1 MADPVEVAALENC
14 LHPFC
19 IAHFSTLEIPP
30 IMASRFRET
39 RDIWHFL
46 WTDIGIFENLKAGR
60 PIQKPSEAY
69 RMYEVRFHGRGGQGA
84 VMAAQALA
92 SAAFQEG
99 GYATA
104 FPFFGAERRGAPVL
118 AFTRIDNKRI
128 YRKTQVYEPDFV
140 VVLDEG
146 LVDTVNVVEG
156 LKKGGMV
163 IVNTAKKPEDVD
175 VGIDVKIATVDAT
188 SVALEVLKQPATNS
202 AILGA
207 IAKATGLVKIESVEK
222 GIMQVFGD
230 RLGAKVGE
238 LNGKA
243 ARVAYDRTIV
253 GVTKGHRLLK
263 TAKKWLPDVNELPL
277 GGASIPMKTEA
288 GLVGPGSFVESK
300 TGSWR
305 VFKPEYDNEKCI
317 MCNFCWFYCPEGCI
331 DRNGDRME
339 FDLDYC
345 KGCGICSNEC
355 PVEAIK
361 MVR

>member
-1 MADPVEVAALENC
+1 
-14 LHPFC
+14 
-19 IAHFSTLEIPP
+19 
-30 IMASRFRET
+30 
-39 RDIWHFL
+39 
-46 WTDIGIFENLKAGR
+46 
-60 PIQKPSEAY
+60 
-69 RMYEVRFHGRGGQGA
+69 
-84 VMAAQALA
+84 MAAQALA

-118 AFTRIDNKRI
+118 AFTRIDKKRI

-146 LVDTVNVVEG
+146 LIEGVNVVEG

-163 IVNTAKKPEDVD
+163 IVNSAKKPEEID
-175 VGIDVKIATVDAT
+175 VGIDVKLATVDAT

-207 IAKATGLVKIESVEK
+207 IAKVTGLVTIESVEK

-230 RLGAKVGE
+230 RLGPKVGE

-243 ARVAYDRTIV
+243 ARVAYDRTII
-253 GVTKGHRLLK
+253 GESHGHRK
-263 TAKKWLPDVNELPL
+263 IQVTKKWLPDVNELPL
-277 GGASIPMKTEA
+277 GVASVKMQTEA
-288 GLVGPGSFVESK
+288 GMVGPGSFKEYK
-300 TGSWR
+300 TGSWK
-305 VFKPEYDNEKCI
+305 VFHPEYDKEKCT

-331 DRNGDRME
+331 YRKGDHME
-339 FDLDYC
+339 YDMEYC
-345 KGCGICSNEC
+345 KGCGICANEC
-355 PVEAIK
+355 PADALK

>member
-1 MADPVEVAALENC
+1 
-14 LHPFC
+14 
-19 IAHFSTLEIPP
+19 
-30 IMASRFRET
+30 
-39 RDIWHFL
+39 
-46 WTDIGIFENLKAGR
+46 
-60 PIQKPSEAY
+60 
-69 RMYEVRFHGRGGQGA
+69 
-84 VMAAQALA
+84 MAAQALA

-118 AFTRIDNKRI
+118 AFTRIDKKRI

-146 LVDTVNVVEG
+146 LIEGVNVVEG

-163 IVNTAKKPEDVD
+163 IVNSAKKPAEID
-175 VGIDVKIATVDAT
+175 VGIDVKLATVDAT
-188 SVALEVLKQPATNS
+188 TVALEVLKQPATNS

-207 IAKATGLVKIESVEK
+207 IAKATGLVKIESIEK
-222 GIMQVFGD
+222 GIMQIFGD
-230 RLGAKVGE
+230 RLGPKVGE

-243 ARVAYDRTIV
+243 ARVAYERTIV
-253 GVTKGHRLLK
+253 GESHGHRKLQ
-263 TAKKWLPDVNELPL
+263 TTKKWLPDVNELPL
-277 GGASIPMKTEA
+277 GVAAVIKKTEA
-288 GLVGPGSFVESK
+288 GMVGPGSFRESK

-305 VFKPEYDNEKCI
+305 VFRPEYDKEKCT

-331 DRNGDRME
+331 DRKDGKMS
-339 FDLDYC
+339 FDMDYC
-345 KGCGICSNEC
+345 KGCGICANEC

>member
-1 MADPVEVAALENC
+1 
-14 LHPFC
+14 
-19 IAHFSTLEIPP
+19 
-30 IMASRFRET
+30 
-39 RDIWHFL
+39 
-46 WTDIGIFENLKAGR
+46 
-60 PIQKPSEAY
+60 
-69 RMYEVRFHGRGGQGA
+69 
-84 VMAAQALA
+84 MAAQALA

-118 AFTRIDNKRI
+118 AFTRIDKKRI

-146 LVDTVNVVEG
+146 LIEGVNVVEG

-163 IVNTAKKPEDVD
+163 IVNSAKKPEEID
-175 VGIDVKIATVDAT
+175 VGIDVKLATVDAT

-230 RLGAKVGE
+230 RLGPKVGE

-243 ARVAYDRTIV
+243 ARVAYERTVV
-253 GVTKGHRLLK
+253 GESHGHRKLQA
-263 TAKKWLPDVNELPL
+263 AKKWLPDVNQLPL
-277 GGASIPMKTEA
+277 GVASVRMETEA
-288 GLVGPGSFVESK
+288 GLVGPGSFKENK
-300 TGSWR
+300 TGSWKI
-305 VFKPEYDNEKCI
+305 FHPEYSKDKCT

-331 DRNGDRME
+331 YRKGDQME
-339 FDLDYC
+339 FDMEYC
-345 KGCGICSNEC
+345 KGCGICANEC
-355 PVEAIK
+355 PADAIK

>member
-1 MADPVEVAALENC
+1 
-14 LHPFC
+14 
-19 IAHFSTLEIPP
+19 
-30 IMASRFRET
+30 
-39 RDIWHFL
+39 
-46 WTDIGIFENLKAGR
+46 
-60 PIQKPSEAY
+60 
-69 RMYEVRFHGRGGQGA
+69 
-84 VMAAQALA
+84 MAAQALA

-118 AFTRIDNKRI
+118 AFTRIDKKRI

-146 LVDTVNVVEG
+146 LIEGVNVVEG

-163 IVNTAKKPEDVD
+163 IVNSAKKPEEID
-175 VGIDVKIATVDAT
+175 VGIDVKLATVDAT

-207 IAKATGLVKIESVEK
+207 IAKVTGLVKIESVEK

-230 RLGAKVGE
+230 RLGPKVGE

-243 ARVAYDRTIV
+243 ARVAYDRTIL
-253 GVTKGHRLLK
+253 GESHGHRKLQ
-263 TAKKWLPDVNELPL
+263 ASKKWLPDVNELPL
-277 GGASIPMKTEA
+277 GVASVRMETEA
-288 GLVGPGSFVESK
+288 GLVGPGSFKEYK
-300 TGSWR
+300 TGSWK
-305 VFKPEYDNEKCI
+305 VFHPEYDKEKCT

-331 DRNGDRME
+331 YRKGDHME
-339 FDLDYC
+339 YDMEYC
-345 KGCGICSNEC
+345 KGCGICANEC
-355 PVEAIK
+355 PADALK

>member
-1 MADPVEVAALENC
+1 
-14 LHPFC
+14 
-19 IAHFSTLEIPP
+19 
-30 IMASRFRET
+30 
-39 RDIWHFL
+39 
-46 WTDIGIFENLKAGR
+46 
-60 PIQKPSEAY
+60 
-69 RMYEVRFHGRGGQGA
+69 
-84 VMAAQALA
+84 MAAQALA

-118 AFTRIDNKRI
+118 AFTRIDKKRI

-146 LVDTVNVVEG
+146 LIEGVNVVEG

-163 IVNTAKKPEDVD
+163 IVNSAKKPEEID
-175 VGIDVKIATVDAT
+175 VGIDVKLATVDAT

-230 RLGAKVGE
+230 RLGPKVGE
-238 LNGKA
+238 INGKA
-243 ARVAYDRTIV
+243 ARVAYDRTII
-253 GVTKGHRLLK
+253 GESHGHRKLQA
-263 TAKKWLPDVNELPL
+263 TKKWLPDVNELPL
-277 GGASIPMKTEA
+277 GVASVKMETAA
-288 GLVGPGSFVESK
+288 GLVGPGSFKEYK
-300 TGSWR
+300 TGTWK
-305 VFKPEYDNEKCI
+305 VFHPEYDKEKCT

-331 DRNGDRME
+331 YRKGDHME
-339 FDLDYC
+339 YDMEYC
-345 KGCGICSNEC
+345 KGCGICANEC
-355 PVEAIK
+355 PADALK